1 MPKRWCNAMER
12 GSTGERQTLTQ
23 WLCTLAEGERAMD
36 GESLIDFIL
45 ILCLYNAMIYSYVI
59 HIAGIPCLMA

>member
-1 MPKRWCNAMER
+1 MVKRWCDAMGR
-12 GSTGERQTLTQ
+12 GRTGERQTSTR
-23 WLCTLAEGERAMD
+23 WLCTLVEGERAMD

-59 HIAGIPCLMA
+59 HVAGIPCLMA

>member
-1 MPKRWCNAMER
+1 MAKRWCDAMGR
-12 GSTGERQTLTQ
+12 RSTGERQTLTQ

-45 ILCLYNAMIYSYVI
+45 ILCLCNAMIYSYVI
-59 HIAGIPCLMA
+59 HVAGIPCLMA